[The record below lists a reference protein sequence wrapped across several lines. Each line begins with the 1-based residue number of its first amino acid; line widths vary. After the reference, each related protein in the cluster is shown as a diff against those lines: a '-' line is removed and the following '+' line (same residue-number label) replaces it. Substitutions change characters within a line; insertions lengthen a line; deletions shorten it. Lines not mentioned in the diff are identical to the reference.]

1 MAGFVLPANEARGQ
15 VFRVFGQTVTERITA
30 EDAGGAYYVFEEL
43 SPPGTGV
50 PPHRHSREDE
60 IVQVLD
66 GTFEIT
72 LDGQVS
78 VVTAGATLHFARG
91 TRHGFR
97 NVGETDGRTLWFVTP
112 GTATQSFLRTL
123 STFPEGPPDMERLA
137 ALHAAHGIEM

>member
-1 MAGFVLPANEARGQ
+1 MAGFVLDAGEARGQ
-15 VFRVFGQTVTERITA
+15 VFRVFGHTVTERITA

-50 PPHRHSREDE
+50 PQHRHSREDE
-60 IVQVLD
+60 VVHILD
-66 GTFEIT
+66 GTFEIF
-72 LDGQVS
+72 LDGEVS

-97 NVGETDGRTLWFVTP
+97 NIGPTDGRTLWFATP
-112 GTATQSFLRTL
+112 GAAPQAFLRAL

-137 ALHAAHGIEM
+137 ALYAAYGIEM

>member
-1 MAGFVLPANEARGQ
+1 MAGFILDPNQARGQ

-30 EDAGGAYYVFEEL
+30 EDSGGAYYMMEEL

-60 IVQVLD
+60 IVYVLA
-66 GTFEIT
+66 GTFEIF

-78 VVTAGATLHFARG
+78 VVGPGTTLHLARG

-97 NVGETDGRTLWFVTP
+97 NVGTTDGRTLWVVTP
-112 GTATQSFLRTL
+112 GAPTQAFLRTL
-123 STFPEGPPDMERLA
+123 STFPDGPPDMDRLA
-137 ALHAAHGIEM
+137 ALHATYGIEM